1 MREAL
6 SLIIA
11 LRRTGRKDHHTR
23 EGESCNAYEHET
35 LFALIMNGTGW
46 RLTFKEEYEPG
57 PI

>member
-23 EGESCNAYEHET
+23 EGESYNAYEHET
-35 LFALIMNGTGW
+35 LFALVMNGTGW
-46 RLTFKEEYEPG
+46 RLTFKEE
-57 PI
+57 